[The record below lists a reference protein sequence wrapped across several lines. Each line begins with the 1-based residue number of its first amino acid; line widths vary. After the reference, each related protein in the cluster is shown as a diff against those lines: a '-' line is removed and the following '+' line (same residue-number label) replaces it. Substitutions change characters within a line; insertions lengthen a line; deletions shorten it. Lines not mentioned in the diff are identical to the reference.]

1 MMAENFVIVGAGQ
14 AGGWAATTLRTQGF
28 PGTITVV
35 GEEPHPPYERPPLSK
50 DVLLGSKPPEST
62 YLWPG
67 DKVSELKIDLYTG
80 VRVSHLHRD
89 TQELE
94 LATGKRLRYEQLLL
108 ATGSRVRRLNFP
120 GCDLAGVHYLRTIE
134 DALAIQRDLAPEARL
149 LVLGGGWIGLE
160 TTASARKRGAHVT
173 IIEAADQLCSRALP
187 KSLADYLLERHRAQ
201 GVNVHLGTTVMALQ
215 GAEWVVS
222 ARLSTGQELPVSV
235 VVIGVGVEPNV
246 ELAQQA
252 GLEVNNGIV
261 VDQSGQTSDRR
272 IFAAGDVTNQPN
284 DFLGRRVRLESWANA
299 QNQGIAVAKA
309 MLGQPVAYHDIPWFW
324 SDQYNLN
331 IQLLGI
337 PHKSDESVTRG
348 DPAADKFLQFFLYGG
363 RIEAAAAVNNP
374 RDLRMAK
381 RLLQSGKE
389 VDRVRLADPG
399 VALQSLA

>member
-1 MMAENFVIVGAGQ
+1 MAENFVIVGAGQ
-14 AGGWAATTLRTQGF
+14 AGGWAATTLRSQGF
-28 PGTITVV
+28 AGTIIVL

-67 DKVSELKIDLYTG
+67 DKVSELKIDLRTG
-80 VRVSHLHRD
+80 ARVNQLRRE

-94 LATGKRLRYEQLLL
+94 LATGERLRYDRLLL
-108 ATGSRVRRLNFP
+108 ATGSRVRRLSFP

-134 DALAIQRDLAPEARL
+134 DALAIQRDLTPETRL
-149 LVLGGGWIGLE
+149 LVVGGGWIGLE
-160 TTASARKRGAHVT
+160 TAASARKRGAHVT
-173 IIEAADQLCSRALP
+173 IIEATDQLCSRVLP
-187 KSLADYLLERHRAQ
+187 KSLADYLLQRHRTQ
-201 GVNVHLGTTVMALQ
+201 GVDVHLGTTVMALQ
-215 GAEWVVS
+215 GAERVVS
-222 ARLSTGQELPVSV
+222 ARLSTGEELPVSAV
-235 VVIGVGVEPNV
+235 VVGVGVEPNV
-246 ELAQQA
+246 GLARAA

-261 VDQSGQTSDRR
+261 VDQSGRTSDPQ

-299 QNQGIAVAKA
+299 QNHGIAVAKA
-309 MLGQPVAYHDIPWFW
+309 MLGQPVTYHDVPWFW

-348 DPAADKFLQFFLYGG
+348 DPAADKFLYFFLYEG
-363 RIEAAAAVNNP
+363 RIEAVAAVNNP

-381 RLLQSGKE
+381 RLLQSGKKIGPAQ
-389 VDRVRLADPG
+389 LADPA

>member
-1 MMAENFVIVGAGQ
+1 MAENFVIVGAGQ
-14 AGGWAATTLRTQGF
+14 AGGWAATTLRQQGF
-28 PGTITVV
+28 NGAITLI
-35 GEEPHPPYERPPLSK
+35 GEEPYPPYERPPLSK

-67 DKVSELKIDLYTG
+67 DKAAELNIDLRTG
-80 VRVSHLHRD
+80 VRVTKLQPDR
-89 TQELE
+89 QELAV
-94 LATGKRLRYEQLLL
+94 ATGETLRYDRLLL

-120 GCDLAGVHYLRTIE
+120 GCDLSGVHYLRSID
-134 DALAIQRDLAPEARL
+134 DALAIQRDLTPDARL

-160 TTASARKRGAHVT
+160 TASSARKRGASVT
-173 IIEAADQLCSRALP
+173 VIEATDQLCSRALP
-187 KSLADYLLERHRAQ
+187 KSLADYLLERHRAH
-201 GVNVHLGTTVMALQ
+201 GVQVHLGATVMALQ
-215 GAEWVVS
+215 GADRVVS
-222 ARLSTGQELPVSV
+222 ARLSTGEELPVSA

-246 ELAQQA
+246 ELARGA

-261 VDQSGQTSDRR
+261 VDQSGRTSDPL

-299 QNQGIAVAKA
+299 QNQAIAAAKA
-309 MLGQPVAYHDIPWFW
+309 MLGQTIAYHEIPWFW

-337 PHKSDESVTRG
+337 PHKSDVSVTRG
-348 DPAADKFLQFFLYGG
+348 DPATDKFLEFFLYDG
-363 RIEAAAAVNNP
+363 RIEAVAAINNA

-389 VDRVRLADPG
+389 VDRTKLADPM
-399 VALQSLA
+399 APLQSLA